1 MARFTSTART
11 PRRSIGAD
19 SLHAGRKLLLRRL
32 LEENLS
38 LMRELDE
45 LRDLRRIA
53 HEEPP
58 STDLRSRVLFDLRLA
73 DELERAART
82 RTRGG
87 ALLSVDVNDL
97 ESVNHEFGRRAGA
110 HILRDVAGVV
120 CGAIRASDVCCR
132 TGADEFM
139 ILLPDIDVRGTR
151 LAMARLRVA
160 VIRAAARQGVPVS
173 ISIGSARWPA
183 GARVASELVAKAE
196 LALLAEKRRLRR
208 GARRRPPEPGTT
220 LALVK

>member
-11 PRRSIGAD
+11 ARRSIGAD

-53 HEEPP
+53 QEEP
-58 STDLRSRVLFDLRLA
+58 STDLPGRVLFDLRLA
-73 DELERAART
+73 DALERAART
-82 RTRGG
+82 PTRGG

-97 ESVNHEFGRRAGA
+97 ESVNHEFGRRTGA
-110 HILRDVAGVV
+110 NFLRDVAGVV
-120 CGAIRASDVCCR
+120 RGAIRASDVCCR

-139 ILLPDIDVRGTR
+139 IWLPDVDVRGTR

-160 VIRAAARQGVPVS
+160 VMRAAARQGVPVN
-173 ISIGSARWPA
+173 ISIGSARWRT

-196 LALLAEKRRLRR
+196 LSLHAEKRRLRR